1 MSATI
6 AAIANLKGGV
16 GKSTTTLMLA
26 DGLAYHYGADVL
38 VVDFDPQAN
47 SSQMLLTDRG
57 LQMAFKQGK
66 GVHHLLQQFM
76 DNQAPNIANLIL
88 PNAVTLEEL
97 RRAEERDE
105 RAGWIS
111 ILPAHTQLRLTE
123 MELEEKVYSKGMA
136 PSRLAGYL
144 AGHIEKALEP
154 LTSLYDVILID
165 TPPYLSPIARA
176 GLSIANNFV
185 TPTLADSV
193 SIWGTR
199 QFTDWV
205 SNEITPHLASRNFV
219 VITRFKNTRY
229 ARNAETE
236 LKEIYLS
243 DRTFGPTI
251 PESVQALSAMDRP
264 DLDSYDSMRGKY
276 GRLRNDV
283 KRLAQSFANF
293 LAQRG
298 TRELPSM
305 IRE

>member
-1 MSATI
+1 MSASI
-6 AAIANLKGGV
+6 AAVANLKGGV

-26 DGLAYHYGADVL
+26 DGLAYYYGAEVL
-38 VVDFDPQAN
+38 VVDLDPQAN

-57 LQMAFKQGK
+57 LQMAFDQGK
-66 GVHHLLQQFM
+66 GVHHLLEQFM
-76 DNQAPNIANLIL
+76 ASEKPNIANLVL

-97 RRAEERDE
+97 RRAEEKDK
-105 RAGWIS
+105 RAGWVS

-123 MELEEKVYSKGMA
+123 MALEEKIYTKGMA
-136 PSRLAGYL
+136 PSRLASYL

-154 LTSLYDVILID
+154 LTTLYDVILID
-165 TPPYLSPIARA
+165 TPPYLSPVARA
-176 GLSIANNFV
+176 GLSLADNFV

-193 SIWGTR
+193 SIWGTK

-205 SNEITPHLASRNFV
+205 TSNITPHLASRNFV

-236 LKEIYLS
+236 LKEIYLK

-264 DLDSYDSMRGKY
+264 DLDSYNTMRGKY
-276 GRLRNDV
+276 GRLRGDV
-283 KRLAQSFANF
+283 KRLAEGFANF
-293 LAQRG
+293 MAKRNNN
-298 TRELPSM
+298 PSPRM
-305 IRE
+305 IRD